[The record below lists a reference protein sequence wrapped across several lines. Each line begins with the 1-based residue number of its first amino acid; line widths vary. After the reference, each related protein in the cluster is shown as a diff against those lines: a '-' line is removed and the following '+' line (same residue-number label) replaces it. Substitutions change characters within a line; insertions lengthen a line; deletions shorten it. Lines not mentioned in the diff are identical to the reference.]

1 MKKIFCSL
9 IVFFIIAAVSCNAL
23 YQPPYMCNDSSDE
36 LRQWHTDDRAAFEQ
50 YYWDN
55 EEHLIEKGYLDEEG
69 IVIQDEEMDA
79 FQAFLEVNRYMNEK
93 FYREEAD
100 GKRQYV
106 ARRVIVKPLVFKEDG
121 KIFVYETDSISLC
134 NLIMGVAVFDE
145 KTGKLI
151 YQDGYELS
159 DRENLMERIEEEL
172 EVNGEID
179 PNELNKF
186 GYCRVINSNPS
197 GSETLDGII
206 TEDAHMIVF
215 CCKHYTGGF
224 KTVRI
229 YDLDLTKEEMVLIYE
244 RGEEDET

>member
-9 IVFFIIAAVSCNAL
+9 IVFLIIAAVSCNAL
-23 YQPPYMCNDSSDE
+23 YQPPYMCNDSSDG
-36 LRQWHTDDRAAFEQ
+36 LRQWHNDDRAAFQQ
-50 YYWDN
+50 YFWDN
-55 EEHLIEKGYLDEEG
+55 EEHLIEKGYLDEETD
-69 IVIQDEEMDA
+69 IL
-79 FQAFLEVNRYMNEK
+79 QAILEVERYMNEK

-100 GKRQYV
+100 GKRKYV
-106 ARRVIVKPLVFKEDG
+106 ARGVIVKPLVFKEDG

-159 DRENLMERIEEEL
+159 DREKLIELIEEEIK
-172 EVNGEID
+172 VNGEID
-179 PNELNKF
+179 PNGLNKF

-215 CCKHYTGGF
+215 CFKHYTGGF
-224 KTVRI
+224 KAVRI

-244 RGEEDET
+244 RGEEDEA